1 MMRLAENTRSLFT
14 ELQSQEE
21 VYRGV
26 GEEKRRWDRRG
37 CYKRR
42 KRARLSGTGHG
53 LLHGSLQ
60 AELRS
65 LELVTGRVGV
75 LELLQSLGEL
85 LLDLGSGTSLD
96 LASELGRGQVGLDLV
111 EVRLEVGPGLVLGAE
126 LLVSGL
132 EPEGVAGK
140 KSRQISRC
148 NSVARDAPDN
158 SLLGIL
164 DHLVNLGARQ
174 STNRVLDGDVS
185 LSARGL
191 VLSGNLD

>member
-14 ELQSQEE
+14 ELQSQEK

-96 LASELGRGQVGLDLV
+96 LGSELGGGQVGLDLV
-111 EVRLEVGPGLVLGAE
+111 QVRLEVRLGLVLAAE

-132 EPEGVAGK
+132 EPEEHESKIRVSTCATQK
-140 KSRQISRC
+140 C
-148 NSVARDAPDN
+148 VARIGTHCSASLIIWSISALDN
-158 SLLGIL
+158 
-164 DHLVNLGARQ
+164 RP
-174 STNRVLDGDVS
+174 TEF
-185 LSARGL
+185 
-191 VLSGNLD
+191 